1 MAIQVES
8 ASPSVYNSAVGAAN
22 TFTVTVMGVPAIY
35 HFPILLVSPVPA
47 IYHFPILLVSPFA
60 PALTVQLYRPVPKA
74 GSQKV
79 LGLAYAATSGSGT
92 QISLQANQDALAAH
106 DPLMPPT
113 MIP

>member
-22 TFTVTVMGVPAIY
+22 TFTVTVMG
-35 HFPILLVSPVPA
+35 VPA